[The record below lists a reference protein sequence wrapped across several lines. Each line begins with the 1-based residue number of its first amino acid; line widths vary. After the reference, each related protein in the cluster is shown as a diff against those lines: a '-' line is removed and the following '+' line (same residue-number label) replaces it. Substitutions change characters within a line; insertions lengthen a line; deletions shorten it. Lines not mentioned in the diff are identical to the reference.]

1 MASIEH
7 ILYEIVGRP
16 DSVVAYLDASAYD
29 ELIEMDLV
37 NNRFVN
43 RAHVEGKFFVPI
55 FEGDFE
61 ELFKYSGGN
70 MVHPDDQA
78 IHDALMDRTTIFE
91 RLAASETPGVI
102 SAEIRYRL
110 KDGGYHWT
118 RELIVGGEE
127 HGVAAGTIRVYIYDI
142 QAMKERELGS
152 WKARNLQSGEI
163 RDELTG
169 IRRERDF
176 ISAMRSRRDDSSL
189 SNWCMAVM
197 DIDQFK
203 LFNDWYGRKAGD
215 FVLAKIGAYL
225 AQHEVADKWVAGY
238 LGQDDFCV
246 FMPHDED
253 AIQSLF
259 EDVSAIIAGY
269 GASMTFYPA
278 IGVCRADRSIPVLDL
293 MDRAKL
299 ATEAAKSDFRHHIRH
314 YQHEMRERTEAEY
327 RLLTDFEHAM
337 ANGEICFAVQPQ
349 CRIATGQIVGVEAL
363 ARWRKPDGNVIQP
376 GEFIPV
382 LEKSGFICYLDRYI
396 WNDVCRRVKRWVED
410 GNRPVPVSVNV
421 SRQDIYEFDVAEHF
435 ENLLRTYGLDP
446 SLIKIEI
453 TESAY
458 IDDENKVGEAVR
470 RLREKGFVVLMD
482 DFGSG
487 YSSLNTLDSLNIDVI
502 KLDMAFMRMSDESKR
517 KSVRIV
523 ESMVNMAKTLDLGVI
538 AEGVE
543 EREQA
548 EFLQSIGCHHAQ
560 GFYFYKPMYPEEFER
575 LISNGEGAIDASG
588 LTFKRNEEFHLRE
601 FLDQNVY
608 SDAMLNSIVGPLAIY
623 SWHGQDVDIIRFNE
637 QFFEEIGV
645 ETLQDHLKRNQTYV
659 DPKDVVRFYAL
670 LCDAMEDELN
680 GATDVIRYRRLD
692 GSPFDILLHFFY
704 LGEVEESKRF
714 YVSARNVTQLTEYR
728 EQQHLLS
735 LVAKVS
741 VTYLRRQSDG
751 WHFNI
756 GLYGIEDIL
765 GLSHEEV
772 QRELLDRSFLKRL
785 DPEVAKSLT
794 EMLADDHG
802 PEDDFSMPLDIKLDN
817 GETAHMDLTCC
828 RVKDARATFSYVLIV
843 K

>member
-7 ILYEIVGRP
+7 ILFELAGRP
-16 DSVVAYLDASAYD
+16 DSIVAYLDASPYD
-29 ELIEMDLV
+29 ELIVMDLA

-43 RAHVEGKFFVPI
+43 QAHVEGKFFVPI
-55 FEGDFE
+55 FEGAFE
-61 ELFKYSGGN
+61 ELFRYSGGN
-70 MVHPDDQA
+70 MVHPDDHA
-78 IHDALMDRTTIFE
+78 VHDALMDRTTIFE
-91 RLAASETPGVI
+91 RLATSETPGVI

-118 RELIVGGEE
+118 RELVVGGEE
-127 HGVAAGTIRVYIYDI
+127 HGIPAGVIRVYIYDI
-142 QAMKERELGS
+142 QSMKERELGS
-152 WKARNLQSGEI
+152 KGARRQKDGDI

-176 ISAMRSRRDDSSL
+176 ISAMRSRRNDSSL
-189 SNWCMAVM
+189 SNWCLAVM

-215 FVLAKIGAYL
+215 FVLAKIGSYL
-225 AQHEVADKWVAGY
+225 AQHEQSDNWVAGY

-246 FMPHDED
+246 FMPHDE
-253 AIQSLF
+253 AAVQGLF
-259 EDVSAIIAGY
+259 DDVSAIIAGY

-278 IGVCRADRSIPVLDL
+278 IGVCQADRSLPVLDL

-299 ATEAAKSDFRHHIRH
+299 ATKAAKNDFRNHIRH
-314 YQHEMRERTEAEY
+314 YQREMHERTEAEY

-349 CRIATGQIVGVEAL
+349 CRISTGQIVGVEAL
-363 ARWRKPDGNVIQP
+363 ARWRKPDGRVIQP

-382 LEKSGFICYLDRYI
+382 LEKSGFICDLDRYI
-396 WNDVCRRVKRWVED
+396 WNDVCAHVKRWIEA
-410 GNRPVPVSVNV
+410 GNEPVPVSVNV

-435 ENLLRTYGLDP
+435 ENLLHAYDLDP

-458 IDDENKVGEAVR
+458 IDDENKVGDAVR
-470 RLREKGFVVLMD
+470 RLRERGFIVLMD

-487 YSSLNTLDSLNIDVI
+487 YSSLNTLDSLSFDVI
-502 KLDMAFMRMSDESKR
+502 KLDMAFMRMVGESKR

-523 ESMVNMAKTLDLGVI
+523 ESMVNMAKTLDLEVI

-548 EFLQSIGCHHAQ
+548 EFLQSIGCHYAQ
-560 GFYFYKPMYPEEFER
+560 GYYFYKPMYPDEFER
-575 LISNGEGAIDASG
+575 LVLDGEGAIDTRG
-588 LTFKRNEEFHLRE
+588 ITLKRNEEFHLRE

-608 SDAMLNSIVGPLAIY
+608 SDTMLNSIVGPLAIY
-623 SWHGQDVDIIRFNE
+623 SWHEQDVDIIRYNE
-637 QFFEEIGV
+637 QFYEEIGI
-645 ETLQDHLKRNQTYV
+645 ETLQDHLKRNQTYI
-659 DPKDVVRFYAL
+659 DPKDVVRFYNL
-670 LCDAMEDELN
+670 LCDAVEDEIN
-680 GATDVIRYRRLD
+680 GATDVIRYRSLD
-692 GSPFDILLHFFY
+692 GTPFDILLHFYY
-704 LGEVEESKRF
+704 LGEVEGSKRF
-714 YVSARNVTQLTEYR
+714 YGSARNVTQLTELR

-741 VTYLRRQSDG
+741 VTYLRKQSDG

-756 GLYGIEDIL
+756 GLYGLEDAI
-765 GLSHEEV
+765 GLSREEL
-772 QRELLDRSFLKRL
+772 QRELEDRSFLKRL
-785 DPEVAKSLT
+785 NPETAWSLT
-794 EMLADDHG
+794 QMLADGHI
-802 PEDDFSMPLDIKLDN
+802 PEDRFSTSLDITLDD
-817 GETAHMDLTCC
+817 GSTAHMDLSCH
-828 RVKDARATFSYVLIV
+828 RVTDVRSTFSYVLIM